1 MAEHSFGTG
10 DNEQNP
16 DRRITIQGARK
27 MLGMIGQNY
36 DDEDIT
42 EVLNILY
49 GIAEEAFEFYSIN
62 ADGDDE
68 DEDEDD

>member
-1 MAEHSFGTG
+1 MVEHPFGTG

-16 DRRITIQGARK
+16 ARRITIQSARR

-36 DDEDIT
+36 DDKDIT
-42 EVLNILY
+42 EILNILY

-68 DEDEDD
+68 DN